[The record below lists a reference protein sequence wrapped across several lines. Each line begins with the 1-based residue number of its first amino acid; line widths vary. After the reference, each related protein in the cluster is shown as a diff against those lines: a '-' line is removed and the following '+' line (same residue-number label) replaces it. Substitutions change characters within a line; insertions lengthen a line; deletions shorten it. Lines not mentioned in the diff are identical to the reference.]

1 MCSMVDFEM
10 FVPHSPPVFSHS
22 PPTSFLSEFAS
33 LRLSPQLQRATSCR
47 QMQHTYSTYVSCNR
61 TAHTPPTSP
70 KRPCLVIR
78 PNDESSSS
86 CSSGDEDPS
95 SPTKLKKK
103 VVFADDKGMSL
114 TQVRVMTEPSN
125 VPPLW
130 SMRFL
135 AEVTQGVTAEP
146 EAQQEPWEI
155 TFAQPASDYVQFRK
169 SLDENNVSLENVI
182 VKEGEEQ
189 VVGTVKVKNLA
200 FNKEVFVRFTSD
212 SWKTHEDAYCN
223 YVPNNIATSS
233 TYVVFDTFSFKI
245 NLPPKSRR
253 LEFCV
258 CFNCEDREY
267 WDNSD
272 GKNYVIVKKSLTPL
286 HRSLSD
292 SSIFNK
298 KDIDSLSNN
307 TNNTIKYVDA
317 TKAKMNSWAQF
328 ASWSHLENTTPYW

>member
-10 FVPHSPPVFSHS
+10 FLPHSPPVFSHS
-22 PPTSFLSEFAS
+22 PPTSFLSDFAS
-33 LRLSPQLQRATSCR
+33 LRLSPQLQRSGSCR
-47 QMQHTYSTYVSCNR
+47 QIQHTYSHYTNYRS
-61 TAHTPPTSP
+61 THTPPTSP

-78 PNDESSSS
+78 PSDDS
-86 CSSGDEDPS
+86 CSSGDEDPA

-114 TQVRVMTEPSN
+114 THVRVMTEPSN

-146 EAQQEPWEI
+146 EVQTEPWEI
-155 TFAQPASDYVQFRK
+155 TFPQPASDYVLFRK
-169 SLDENNVSLENVI
+169 KLDNQNVSLENVI
-182 VKEGEEQ
+182 VKDGEEQ

-200 FNKEVFVRFTSD
+200 FTKEVFVRFTSD
-212 SWKTHEDAYCN
+212 AWKTHEDAFCN
-223 YVPNNIATSS
+223 YVPNNIAAGS

-258 CFNCEDREY
+258 CFNCDSIEY
-267 WDNSD
+267 WDSND
-272 GKNYVIVKKSLTPL
+272 GKNYLIIKKSLAPL

-292 SSIFNK
+292 NSLYNNNR
-298 KDIDSLSNN
+298 KDKDTLNNNQNN
-307 TNNTIKYVDA
+307 TKKYMEA
-317 TKAKMNSWAQF
+317 SQAKLNSWSQF
-328 ASWSHLENTTPYW
+328 ASWSHLENSAPYW